1 MDDESPV
8 GQAEVVDLPTRF
20 GSTQSGRNTVLLDV
34 REDDEWQRG
43 HAADALH
50 IPMGQVPGRLAEI
63 DADAE
68 LYVIC
73 HAGGRSLRVA
83 KYLQQHGYRPVN
95 VNGGMLAWSGA
106 GRPVVTDAG
115 EPGLV

>member
-8 GQAEVVDLPTRF
+8 AQAEVADLPAQF
-20 GSTQSGRNTVLLDV
+20 GPAQSGPERVLLDV

-43 HAADALH
+43 HAAGALH
-50 IPMGQVPGRLAEI
+50 IPMGQVPARLEEI
-63 DADAE
+63 DAQAE

-73 HAGGRSLRVA
+73 HAGGRSRRVA
-83 KYLQQHGYRPVN
+83 KYLQQNGYRALN
-95 VNGGMLAWSGA
+95 VNGGMLAWAGA

-115 EPGLV
+115 EPGSV

>member
-1 MDDESPV
+1 MDAESPV
-8 GQAEVVDLPTRF
+8 AEAEVVDVPAHF
-20 GSTQSGRNTVLLDV
+20 GSTRPGSNRVLLDV

-50 IPMGQVPGRLAEI
+50 IPMGQVPARLEEI
-63 DADAE
+63 DDQAE

-83 KYLQQHGYRPVN
+83 RYLQQNGYRPVN
-95 VNGGMLAWSGA
+95 VNGGMLAWAGA
-106 GRPVVTDAG
+106 GRPVVTDTG
-115 EPGLV
+115 SQGVV